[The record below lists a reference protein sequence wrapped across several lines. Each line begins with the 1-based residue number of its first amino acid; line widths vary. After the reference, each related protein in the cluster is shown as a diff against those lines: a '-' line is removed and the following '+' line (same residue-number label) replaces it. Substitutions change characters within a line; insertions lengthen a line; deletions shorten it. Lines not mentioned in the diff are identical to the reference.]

1 MANLLDVA
9 GLTARYGATAA
20 LHGID
25 FFVREGGV
33 TAILGAYGAGKTTTL
48 RAVSGLVSVGG
59 SILLT
64 GRPIAGRRPEAVA
77 RLGVAHVPDGRGTF
91 DQLTVEENLEL
102 GGYTVKRRTD
112 VKSRMD
118 EMYTLFPVLAS
129 RHRQQAGTLS
139 GGEQQM
145 LAIARAL
152 MMQPRLLLLD
162 EPSFGLAP
170 LIVEE
175 IFGIMQ
181 RIRDTQK
188 VGILLVEQNANHALR
203 LAHRGYVMVN
213 GLITLRGTGA
223 ELLAQPEVRAAYL
236 EGGRQI

>member
-33 TAILGAYGAGKTTTL
+33 TAILGANGAGKTTTL

-145 LAIARAL
+145 LEIARAL

-188 VGILLVEQNANHALR
+188 VGILLVEQNANLALDVADHAYVIETGRIVLGGPVEVV
-203 LAHRGYVMVN
+203 RGDPA
-213 GLITLRGTGA
+213 IRK
-223 ELLAQPEVRAAYL
+223 AYL
-236 EGGRQI
+236 GYQ

>member
-1 MANLLDVA
+1 MTDTPNPAAVE
-9 GLTARYGATAA
+9 TA
-20 LHGID
+20 
-25 FFVREGGV
+25 
-33 TAILGAYGAGKTTTL
+33 
-48 RAVSGLVSVGG
+48 
-59 SILLT
+59 
-64 GRPIAGRRPEAVA
+64 PEAAAAPAAPVKRKRGQKEIFRLEPWQA
-77 RLGVAHVPDGRGTF
+77 RL
-91 DQLTVEENLEL
+91 VEENLEL

-188 VGILLVEQNANHALR
+188 VGILLVEQNANLALDVADHAYVIETGRIVLGGPVEVV
-203 LAHRGYVMVN
+203 RGDPA
-213 GLITLRGTGA
+213 IRK
-223 ELLAQPEVRAAYL
+223 AYL
-236 EGGRQI
+236 GYQ